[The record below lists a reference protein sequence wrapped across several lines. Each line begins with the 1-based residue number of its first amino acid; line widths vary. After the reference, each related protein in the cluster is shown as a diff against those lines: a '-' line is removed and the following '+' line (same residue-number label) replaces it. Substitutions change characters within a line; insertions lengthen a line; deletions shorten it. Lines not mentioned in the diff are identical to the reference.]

1 MRYRLIQLFALTTL
15 VAACLAAARFINLPA
30 LNTRGYLWLII
41 PALPLLAF
49 GPLYLRDLLTARR
62 CPGEDIRPTQD
73 NRRADDG
80 LVH

>member
-1 MRYRLIQLFALTTL
+1 MRYHLIQLLALTTL

-49 GPLYLRDLLTARR
+49 GPLYLRDLFIARR
-62 CPGEDIRPTQD
+62 RRRRQANRQQPNERFQD
-73 NRRADDG
+73 R
-80 LVH
+80 